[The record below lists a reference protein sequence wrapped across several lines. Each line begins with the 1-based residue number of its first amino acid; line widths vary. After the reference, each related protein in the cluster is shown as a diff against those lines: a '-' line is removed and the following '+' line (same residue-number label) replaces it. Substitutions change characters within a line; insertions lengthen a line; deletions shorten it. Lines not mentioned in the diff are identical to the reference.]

1 MKKMLISLLVVLL
14 VVSAVLYT
22 FAPHVPATP
31 KQVKDKAELEAYLNQ
46 LVASGNPPGL
56 SVVVVKDNQVV
67 YSDAFGY
74 ADGPRQ
80 IKATPDTVYHWW
92 SMTKIPT
99 AIAIMQL
106 QEQGKL
112 NIDDLVTEYLPWFE
126 VNYPSPTSPSLTV
139 RHLLQ
144 HSSGLPDTV
153 PAMIG
158 WVHYDDVTPNQT
170 EVLRKYLPDFNT
182 LKFEPGTQAVYSNL
196 NYMVLGAIIEAVAGQ
211 TYESYVTENILEPLG
226 MSQTSFVYSS
236 SMIEH
241 AAAGAQPVIH
251 FYTPLL
257 PTMLDPKALIR
268 ERDGKLLWM
277 NRFYIE
283 ATPSTGLIGP
293 ASDVAKFMLM
303 VLDHGTLNGT
313 QVLSAESVSTL
324 TETSAID
331 GRGLGWYVGE
341 SNGERFID
349 HAGGGAGFA
358 TIMRLYPESNMG
370 IAILA
375 NSTDLDRDG
384 LVELIKSLDW

>member
-1 MKKMLISLLVVLL
+1 MLISLLAILFIVGVG
-14 VVSAVLYT
+14 LYA

-31 KQVKDKAELEAYLNQ
+31 RQVTNQAELDAYLNR

-56 SVVVVKDNQVV
+56 SIVVVKDDKVV
-67 YSDAFGY
+67 YNNAFGY
-74 ADGPRQ
+74 ADRPC
-80 IKATPDTVYHWW
+80 KVKSTPETVYHWW

-99 AIAIMQL
+99 AIAVMQL

-112 NIDDLVTEYLPWFE
+112 SLDDPVTEHLPWFE
-126 VNYPSPTSPSLTV
+126 VKYPSATSESLTI

-158 WVHYDDVTPNQT
+158 WVHYDDTTPDQT
-170 EVLRKYLPDFNT
+170 KVVKKYLPEFNT

-196 NYMVLGAIIEAVAGQ
+196 NYMVLGAVIEAVSGQ
-211 TYESYVTENILEPLG
+211 TYESYITEPSFSRLACHKQVLCIRSRWWNTQLWG
-226 MSQTSFVYSS
+226 SQPIV
-236 SMIEH
+236 
-241 AAAGAQPVIH
+241 H

-257 PTMLDPKALIR
+257 PSMLDPRALIR

-293 ASDVAKFMLM
+293 VSDVANFMLM
-303 VLDHGTLNGT
+303 HLDGGTIQGET
-313 QVLSAESVSTL
+313 AFSPESVSTL
-324 TETSAID
+324 TETAPID
-331 GRGLGWYVGE
+331 GRGLGWLVGE
-341 SNGERFID
+341 SNGERYID
-349 HAGGGAGFA
+349 HAEGGAGFA
-358 TIMRLYPESNMG
+358 TIMRLYPESNLG
-370 IAILA
+370 ITILA

-384 LVELIKSLDW
+384 LAELIKSLDW